1 MSDDRLPWE
10 DALAEA
16 AGLDSAVVERIL
28 AIHGDRGRRA
38 IDAVMEGR
46 VKEYRDFLVVVGRN
60 DEYVIEGRACP
71 CFDALYNLDP
81 DDPNAWCWHALAARI
96 AVILGEVDT
105 HDMWYSDVREFL

>member
-1 MSDDRLPWE
+1 MSADSLPWE

-16 AGLDSAVVERIL
+16 ESLDSGVVERIL

-46 VKEYRDFLVVVGRN
+46 IKRYRDFLVVVGHN
-60 DEYVIEGRACP
+60 DEYVIDGRACT
-71 CFDALYNLDP
+71 CFDAMYNLDP
-81 DDPNAWCWHALAARI
+81 ADDTAWCWHAIAARI
-96 AVILGEVDT
+96 AVTIGEVDC